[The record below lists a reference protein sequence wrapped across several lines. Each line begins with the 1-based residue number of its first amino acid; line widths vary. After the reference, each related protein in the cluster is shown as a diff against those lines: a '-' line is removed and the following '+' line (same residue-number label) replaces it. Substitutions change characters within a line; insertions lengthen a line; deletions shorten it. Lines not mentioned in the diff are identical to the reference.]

1 MSQYNSE
8 WDEKHL
14 LSLSCR
20 DPFTRECPRSDE
32 FTKKWEQKIP
42 GGLIPGA
49 QVFNSPPVLN
59 MMVFLL
65 LVPDKPLILVPI
77 TSSDAKTKSGIVC
90 SYLNPLPNRIL
101 YFSRR
106 SRHFSLFFFHF
117 SLLNV
122 SLDSCNWRLQKRTV
136 LEKKKW
142 GNVTWFRFWI

>member
-14 LSLSCR
+14 FSLSCR

-106 SRHFSLFFFHF
+106 SRHFSLFFFPF
-117 SLLNV
+117 LAFKCIFRLLQLKTAEKDCV
-122 SLDSCNWRLQKRTV
+122 R
-136 LEKKKW
+136 KKKW